1 MKKIIWI
8 IAVGVVA
15 FSCNNFLDIE
25 PKHSKTSEN
34 SVSDYESARS
44 VLVGMYATLN
54 FGSGTSTADFFGGSP
69 FLALAAQAGLTRAGS
84 GTIFYGMS
92 YTPATGAFETYWKN
106 WHACVNSANAA
117 IIGISNLTPNFFP
130 GGDDEKQKMVAEAR
144 CFRGWVNAHILW
156 CFGHYDRDDEYGI
169 LCREELSSFDNIYIA
184 RKTVAES
191 YKHILDDLDA
201 AIATLPDFT
210 TPRYMSKQL
219 AQVTKAKVLLNRGA
233 TGDYDTA
240 LALVDDVIANSPAA
254 FRMEPDMK
262 KMYNDAWDSSEVLW
276 IRYTEDNSY
285 RAYGEGSYSQSL
297 IQGGYNAGAVA
308 NPVIPA
314 GVDASLNSFWPEFA
328 TWIKADPRY
337 DVTMGWAR
345 AISASGIQYF
355 CPTKLARNGRVI
367 MNDKW
372 TTYYF
377 RYAELYVMQAE
388 LRARTG
394 KSIAESL
401 APINTMRGKRT
412 NPVLPP
418 HDVPATQD
426 ALMELIFREYCLEFY
441 AENGTDWLAS
451 VRILKDGKPFYNFM
465 KPDLASTRTQ
475 DHQTWPIPNAE
486 TNTNKN
492 MKPNPG
498 YDS

>member
-1 MKKIIWI
+1 ML
-8 IAVGVVA
+8 A
-15 FSCNNFLDIE
+15 FSCNSFLDIE
-25 PKHSKTSEN
+25 PEHSKTSDN
-34 SVSDYESARS
+34 SVTDYASAKN

-69 FLALAAQAGLTRAGS
+69 FLALSAQAGLTRAG
-84 GTIFYGMS
+84 GGATFYNMT
-92 YTPATGAFETYWKN
+92 YTPALGALETYWKN
-106 WHACVNSANAA
+106 WHACVNAANAA
-117 IIGISNLTPNFFP
+117 IIGISALPEIIFP
-130 GGDDEKQKMVAEAR
+130 GSKEETPAEEKNRMVAEAR

-169 LCREELSSFDNIYIA
+169 LCREELSSFANMYID
-184 RKTVAES
+184 RKSVAES
-191 YKHILDDLDA
+191 YTHILGDLDA
-201 AIATLPDFT
+201 AIAAMNDFT
-210 TPRYMSKQL
+210 SPRYMSKQL

-233 TGDYDTA
+233 AGDYEAA
-240 LALVDDVIANSPAA
+240 LALVDDVLAKAPAA
-254 FRMEPDMK
+254 FKMEPDMK
-262 KMYNDAWDSSEVLW
+262 KMYTDAWDSPEVLW
-276 IRYTEDNSY
+276 CRYTEDNSY

-297 IQGGYNAGAVA
+297 IQGGYNGGTGA
-308 NPVIPA
+308 NPSIPE
-314 GVDASLNSFWPEFA
+314 GTDASLNSFWPEFA

-377 RYAELYVMQAE
+377 RYPELYLMQAE

-401 APINTMRGKRT
+401 APINTMRSKRT
-412 NPVLPP
+412 NPVLPAHP
-418 HDVPATQD
+418 APATQD

-441 AENGTDWLAS
+441 AENGTEWLAS
-451 VRILKDGKPFYNFM
+451 VRIKKNGKPFYHSM
-465 KPDLASTRTQ
+465 KPDLDASRTQ
-475 DHQTWPIPNAE
+475 DHQTWPLPAAE

-492 MKPNPG
+492 IKPTPG
-498 YDS
+498 YDN